1 MPTETRPDT
10 DPQRYLLS
18 TVRQSQAAV
27 IDTIRTWTTVTEQLT
42 RSLRLPVPDVAGA
55 VDRVFDVAEQ
65 TLAVQRQLALT
76 LVGVAT
82 RQVDTALETVD
93 TAVETVDTAVT
104 AAGTTVGK
112 GVRRVEDL
120 VEAAQAEQ
128 EQRDPEQPQATKAES
143 PQQNRKFDGRTYEE
157 RSVEELRDRAGELQ
171 IEGRSSMT
179 NDELIAAL
187 RDQRKQRSAKNDTP
201 KQEPTPDRRTYE
213 ERTLEELRERAG
225 QLQIEGR
232 STMSK
237 DELIAALRD
246 HRKQRSAKNDA
257 PTQEP
262 TPDRRAYEDR
272 TLEELRERARE
283 LEIEG
288 RSSMS

>member
-1 MPTETRPDT
+1 MPTDTRADI
-10 DPQRYLLS
+10 DPQGYLLS

-42 RSLRLPVPDVAGA
+42 RTFRLPVPSVDFAGA

-76 LVGVAT
+76 VAGVAT
-82 RQVDTALETVD
+82 RQVDTA
-93 TAVETVDTAVT
+93 VETV
-104 AAGTTVGK
+104 GE

-128 EQRDPEQPQATKAES
+128 QRDSEQPQAPKAES

-157 RSVEELRDRAGELQ
+157 R
-171 IEGRSSMT
+171 
-179 NDELIAAL
+179 
-187 RDQRKQRSAKNDTP
+187 
-201 KQEPTPDRRTYE
+201 
-213 ERTLEELRERAG
+213 TLEELRERASE
-225 QLQIEGR
+225 LELEGR
-232 STMSK
+232 SSMSK

-257 PTQEP
+257 AKQTP
-262 TPDRRAYEDR
+262 TPDRRAYEER
-272 TLEELRERARE
+272 SIEELRERARE
-283 LEIEG
+283 LEIDG
-288 RSSMS
+288 RSSLNKDELIAALRQHSK